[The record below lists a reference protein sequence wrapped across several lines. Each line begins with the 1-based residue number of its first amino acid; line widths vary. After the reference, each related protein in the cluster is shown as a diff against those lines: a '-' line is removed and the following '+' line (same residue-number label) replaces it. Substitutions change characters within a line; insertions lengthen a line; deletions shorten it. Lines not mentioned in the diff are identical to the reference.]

1 MAERTPLVGKVP
13 LKHKGFRMST
23 TSSHASPVNL
33 GILDCWSS
41 VAQTVAL
48 AEAAD
53 ELGYSRF
60 WLTEHPPQPNPQT
73 IAALLAGVTE
83 RIRVGTAGIL
93 LNYHS
98 PLRAAQEFLLLE
110 HVFPGRI
117 DAGFCAGAAPGLAHQ
132 ALRDGR
138 PEPTEADS
146 FDRRAEE
153 LIGFLRGR
161 LASDHPFHEFQAW
174 PMQTGAPEIWS
185 FGTGRRSAEL
195 AARHG
200 TAFGY
205 SLFHNFS
212 RDDTSNV
219 AAYRDA
225 FRVEGSLSEPLV
237 AIAVAGVCA
246 ETDDEAEQMR
256 REHRNDFLVPTIV
269 GSPET
274 CRERI
279 EAIAQRYG
287 TPEIVFL
294 DLSPNAAAQQR
305 SIRLLAEELDLGAH
319 TEAHGSVLE
328 STIIYSPAV

>member
-1 MAERTPLVGKVP
+1 
-13 LKHKGFRMST
+13 MST
-23 TSSHASPVNL
+23 TLRDASPVRL
-33 GILDCWSS
+33 GILDCWSTIS
-41 VAQTVAL
+41 RTVAL

-53 ELGYSRF
+53 ELGFSRY

-73 IAALLAGVTE
+73 LAALIAGVTE

-117 DAGFCAGAAPGLAHQ
+117 DAGFCAGGAPGLAHQ

-138 PEPTEADS
+138 PEPTEPDS
-146 FDRRAEE
+146 FDRRADE

-161 LASDHPFHEFQAW
+161 FADDHPFNTFPAW
-174 PMQTGAPEIWS
+174 PMQTEAPEIWS

-195 AARHG
+195 AARQG

-205 SLFHNFS
+205 SLFHKFS

-225 FRVEGSLSEPLV
+225 FRVEGSLGEPLV

-246 ETDDEAEQMR
+246 ETGDEAEQLR
-256 REHRNDFLVPTIV
+256 REHRNDFLVPTVV
-269 GSPET
+269 GSPAT

-279 EAIAQRYG
+279 EAIAERYG

-294 DLSPNAAAQQR
+294 DLSPHAAAQQR
-305 SIRLLAEELDLGAH
+305 SIRLLAAELDLAAH
-319 TEAHGSVLE
+319 NEVLDSALE
-328 STIIYSPAV
+328 STVILASAG